1 MIIYHPLKNNLGKIL
16 LFEEGLEDEAL
27 KYFKIAKKFRF
38 KNVTILNNI
47 ALIYLKKK
55 NYFLSTKYF

>member
-1 MIIYHPLKNNLGKIL
+1 MSNEYNERILEL

-27 KYFKIAKKFRF
+27 KYFKIAKKFKF

-47 ALIYLKKK
+47 ALI
-55 NYFLSTKYF
+55 